1 MAAIRS
7 FLFALFFYGGT
18 VPAVLLSFPISLLGT
33 KAVRWW
39 AHMWARWH
47 RVCARFLLG
56 VRTQIEGTPPKG
68 ACLVA
73 CKHQSMFETLE
84 MILMLDEPA
93 TVLKRELSDIP
104 LWGWVTRR
112 YGVIPIDRKGGAT
125 ALRGMMRAAEA
136 AIAEGRPIAIFPEG
150 TRVPVGCGAAAAA
163 RFRRPLSHIEAARGA
178 VAVDSGRLWPRG
190 RFVKRPGI
198 VTMRIL
204 EPIEPGLLATRSRR
218 GSTPRSTCSSDDLEL
233 GIIEGFFGRPWSWA
247 ERAAAV
253 RFLRPHGYT
262 FYLYAPKADPIRAAA
277 GRSSIRRRRWK
288 SWRSS
293 ATSAAHNVRFGIG
306 LSPFELHLEPGRR
319 WQEVLAARLAQLA
332 ALKPDDLAL
341 LFDDMR
347 GDVPDLAAR
356 QAAIVHFA
364 AERGVAERMIACPSY
379 YSDDPI
385 LDVAFGQRPPFY
397 LEQLGRQLDPA
408 IRLFWTGPEVCAR
421 EFTPGHLARVAGQL
435 GRKPF
440 LWDNYPVND
449 GARMSQH
456 LHLRGFSGR
465 PASIAPHIAGHGVN
479 PAFQPVLS
487 RVPLLTLAESYKKGE
502 AYDYL
507 AAFERA
513 GREILGEDL
522 AMVSKDII
530 ALQDRGLDRLGE
542 RKAALKARYAA
553 FDHPAAQEILA
564 WLEGYWSVSDEL
576 VQTQ

>member
-1 MAAIRS
+1 M
-7 FLFALFFYGGT
+7 T
-18 VPAVLLSFPISLLGT
+18 PA
-33 KAVRWW
+33 
-39 AHMWARWH
+39 
-47 RVCARFLLG
+47 
-56 VRTQIEGTPPKG
+56 
-68 ACLVA
+68 
-73 CKHQSMFETLE
+73 
-84 MILMLDEPA
+84 
-93 TVLKRELSDIP
+93 
-104 LWGWVTRR
+104 
-112 YGVIPIDRKGGAT
+112 
-125 ALRGMMRAAEA
+125 
-136 AIAEGRPIAIFPEG
+136 
-150 TRVPVGCGAAAAA
+150 
-163 RFRRPLSHIEAARGA
+163 
-178 VAVDSGRLWPRG
+178 
-190 RFVKRPGI
+190 
-198 VTMRIL
+198 
-204 EPIEPGLLATRSRR
+204 
-218 GSTPRSTCSSDDLEL
+218 L

-262 FYLYAPKADPIRAAA
+262 FYLYAPKADPYL
-277 GRSSIRRRRWK
+277 RRRWQEPHPTAEMEK
-288 SWRSS
+288 LAEFRDICR
-293 ATSAAHNVRFGIG
+293 AHDVRFGIG
-306 LSPFELHLEPGRR
+306 LSPFELHLEPGRG

-347 GDVPDLAAR
+347 GDVPDLAER

-385 LDVAFGQRPPFY
+385 LDVAFGERPPFY

-479 PAFQPVLS
+479 PASQPLLS

-513 GREILGEDL
+513 AREILGEDL
-522 AMVSKDII
+522 AARVSKDII

-542 RKAALKARYAA
+542 RKAVLKARYAA
-553 FDHPAAQEILA
+553 FDHPAAKEILA
-564 WLEGYWSVSDEL
+564 WLEGYWSVTDEL